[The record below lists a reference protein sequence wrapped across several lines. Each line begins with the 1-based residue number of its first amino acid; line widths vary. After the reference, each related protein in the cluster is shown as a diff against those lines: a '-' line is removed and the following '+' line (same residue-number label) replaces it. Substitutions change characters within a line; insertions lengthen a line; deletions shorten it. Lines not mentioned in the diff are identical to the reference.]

1 MRRHATARRPLAFV
15 IGALVALPLLV
26 GLAVPS
32 GAATSTLIPAVAHPS
47 RVATFS
53 HPTRIDNVFFPL
65 KVGTE
70 WVYEGNVIEAGESS
84 PHRVVFTVSSMVKEI
99 DGVLTRAIWDR
110 DYNDGVL
117 EESELAFFAQDDN
130 GTVWRFGEYPEEYSD
145 GRFDGAPS
153 LWITGMGGARA
164 GIYML
169 HRPRVG
175 DRYEQGFSRAA
186 EFYDIAEVY
195 ATNLRTCVPTGCY
208 GGVVRTNETSPWD
221 PQGGTQTKFYAP
233 GVGLVRIGA
242 IGGDSQERM
251 TLRSVRHLTA
261 GQLAA
266 VDEQVRRMDQRGHRI
281 SSLYAKT
288 APVRY
293 LP

>member
-1 MRRHATARRPLAFV
+1 V
-15 IGALVALPLLV
+15 VAIPLLL
-26 GLAVPS
+26 GLGVPS
-32 GAATSTLIPAVAHPS
+32 GAATSTLIPSVSHPS
-47 RVATFS
+47 RVAQFS
-53 HPTRIDNVFFPL
+53 HPTRVDNVLFPL
-65 KVGTE
+65 TPGTE
-70 WVYEGNVIEAGESS
+70 WVYEGTVTEEGETT
-84 PHRVVFTVSSMVKEI
+84 PHRVVFTVSAMVKEI
-99 DGVLTRAIWDR
+99 DGVLTRVVWDR

-117 EESELAFFAQDDN
+117 EESELAFFAQDDD
-130 GTVWRFGEYPEEYSD
+130 GTLWRFGEYPEEFAD

-164 GIYML
+164 GVYML

-175 DRYEQGFSRAA
+175 NRYEQGYSRQA
-186 EFYDIAEVY
+186 EFYDIAEVH
-195 ATNLRTCVPTGCY
+195 ATNVRNCVPTGCY
-208 GGVVRTNETSPWD
+208 SGVMRTDETSPLE

-251 TLRSVRHLTA
+251 TLRSVRHLA
-261 GQLAA
+261 ARQLTS

-288 APVRY
+288 EPVRASS
-293 LP
+293 